1 MLNACVIPQVEE
13 AEEKEGEDEI
23 TLSARLLGIN
33 EHKTRNILAV
43 REEVGV
49 YYYSLSL
56 TLCYP
61 TA

>member
-1 MLNACVIPQVEE
+1 MEE